1 MGCGAWVR
9 ASNTARIDVFLDG
22 VQCGGTGRAGK
33 SWKRVGGTVS
43 VQEGTHMVVLV
54 GVVEG
59 IGAEVNIDGFGVGR
73 GC

>member
-9 ASNTARIDVFLDG
+9 ASNTAQIDLFLDG

-33 SWKRVGGTVS
+33 GWRKVGGVVS

-59 IGAEVNIDGFGVGR
+59 VGAEVSIDGFGVGK